1 MYERDAW
8 PARLWVAAVAGVAL
22 MLVGMLL
29 LALSSLPPRGGEVS
43 GAIVVIPFV
52 PIPIGVGFGEHGY
65 VLGLIAAA
73 AALAIYLAVL
83 VFTVV
88 MARRAGEG

>member
-1 MYERDAW
+1 M
-8 PARLWVAAVAGVAL
+8 AVAGVAL
-22 MLVGMLL
+22 MLIGMLL
-29 LALSSLPPRGGEVS
+29 LALSSLPLRGGEVS

-73 AALAIYLAVL
+73 IALAIFLAMLILAVA
-83 VFTVV
+83 
-88 MARRAGEG
+88 MARKARGG